1 MELADLRD
9 LILVIAI
16 AGLGVVALGC
26 LILVLVAGRIG
37 WRVIRRAQRLHD
49 ERVSVFIERL
59 DGWIERATRADG
71 SVDWSFLRP
80 LAQRAFDR
88 VRGRRKPKK
97 RRLWGLLPPAG

>member
-1 MELADLRD
+1 MALAELRD

-16 AGLGVVALGC
+16 AGLGVVALGY
-26 LILVLVAGRIG
+26 LVLVLVAGRIG
-37 WRVIRRAQRLHD
+37 WRAIRGARRLHD

-59 DGWIERATRADG
+59 DDWTKRATRADG